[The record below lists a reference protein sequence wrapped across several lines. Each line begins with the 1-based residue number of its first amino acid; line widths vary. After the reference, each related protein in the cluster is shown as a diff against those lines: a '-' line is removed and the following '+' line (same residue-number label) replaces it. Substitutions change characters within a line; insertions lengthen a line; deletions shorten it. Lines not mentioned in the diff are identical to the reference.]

1 MRILGIVAEYDPLHR
16 GHERHLRMAQEKVQ
30 PDFTWIAMSGS
41 WKQRGEMSL
50 LSPYDRAFCALEAG
64 ADAVFLLPAA
74 WSVRDA
80 EHYALGAVSLLK
92 ELGAT
97 HLAFGAEK
105 DDLPGML
112 KAAGLLEQSTEALKQ
127 ELQKLLKIGRGY
139 PRAIAEAIGKIYPE
153 LQGILNSPNNLLA
166 VCYLRSMLKINAEM
180 VPVLIP
186 RNGDYHCETIEAKAP
201 SASAVR
207 NAIRCGNY
215 RDAFSAV
222 PEYTKRMIRHAMV
235 TQRIPDE
242 KKMDALM
249 IYRLRD
255 MTKEA
260 IRILPGVSEGL
271 EERIAY
277 AAKICQ
283 TREQILEMVS
293 TSRYSKARISRIC
306 AWAMLGNYEDIP
318 EITNGAA
325 ETVLL
330 GMKRIPEMTRLWRR
344 GSVKIFSSMKETE
357 GRRLWQSELQGWN
370 LWNLCAGLPM
380 DDFFRQKMLIR

>member
-1 MRILGIVAEYDPLHR
+1 MSAPSSHHR
-16 GHERHLRMAQEKVQ
+16 AC
-30 PDFTWIAMSGS
+30 
-41 WKQRGEMSL
+41 
-50 LSPYDRAFCALEAG
+50 CALEAG
-64 ADAVFLLPAA
+64 AGALFLLSAV

-105 DDLPGML
+105 DDLAGML
-112 KAAGLLEQSTEALKQ
+112 KAAGLLEQSTEELKQ
-127 ELQKLLKIGRGY
+127 ELQKLLKLGLGY
-139 PRAIAEAIGKIYPE
+139 PRAIAEATGKIYPE

-186 RNGDYHCETIEAKAP
+186 RNGDYHCETIDTKAP

-207 NAIRCGNY
+207 NAVRRGNY

-222 PEYTKRMIRHAMV
+222 PEYTQRMIRQAMV
-235 TQRIPDE
+235 SQRIPD
-242 KKMDALM
+242 KKKLDALM
-249 IYRLRD
+249 ISRLRH

-260 IRILPGVSEGL
+260 IRTLPGVSAGM

-277 AAKICQ
+277 AAGKCR
-283 TREQILEMVS
+283 TREQILDMVS

-306 AWAMLGNYEDIP
+306 AWAMLGNCADIP
-318 EITNGAA
+318 EKPEGAA

-330 GMKRIPEMTRLWRR
+330 GMKRKPEMTRLWRR
-344 GSVKIFSSMKETE
+344 GNVQILSAMKETE
-357 GRRLWQSELQGWN
+357 SRSLWQSELQGWN
-370 LWNLCAGLPM
+370 LWNLCAGRPKN
-380 DDFFRQKMLIR
+380 DFFRQKMLIR

>member
-166 VCYLRSMLKINAEM
+166 VCYLRSILRIHAEM

-186 RNGDYHCETIEAKAP
+186 RNGDYHCETIDPKAP

-222 PEYTKRMIRHAMV
+222 PEYTMRVIRHAMV

-271 EERIAY
+271 EERIVY
-277 AAKICQ
+277 AARNCQ
-283 TREQILEMVS
+283 TREQILDMVS

-306 AWAMLGNYEDIP
+306 AWAMLGNCTELP
-318 EITNGAA
+318 EKPEGAA

-330 GMKRIPEMTRLWRR
+330 GMKRKPEMTRLWRQ
-344 GSVKIFSSMKETE
+344 GNVQILSTMKETE
-357 GRRLWQSELQGWN
+357 SRRLWQSELQGWN
-370 LWNLCAGLPM
+370 LWNLCAGRPKN
-380 DDFFRQKMLIR
+380 DFFRQKMLIR